1 MCELCDVM
9 KNDDDDDGAG
19 DDDAHTVQH
28 CTSAVRAAG
37 PRKCVLSFPS
47 LLLVLVM
54 VCVCDVA
61 SFIIISPVG
70 PLSLSLCSCDAS
82 FDRPVQFSPWQTVT
96 LAHSLSLIGFH

>member
-1 MCELCDVM
+1 MRAFLSFPFA
-9 KNDDDDDGAG
+9 GAG
-19 DDDAHTVQH
+19 D
-28 CTSAVRAAG
+28 G
-37 PRKCVLSFPS
+37 
-47 LLLVLVM
+47 

-96 LAHSLSLIGFH
+96 LAHSLSLIGFHWGVVVVVVILAPPPPLSPHWNRSSCGS